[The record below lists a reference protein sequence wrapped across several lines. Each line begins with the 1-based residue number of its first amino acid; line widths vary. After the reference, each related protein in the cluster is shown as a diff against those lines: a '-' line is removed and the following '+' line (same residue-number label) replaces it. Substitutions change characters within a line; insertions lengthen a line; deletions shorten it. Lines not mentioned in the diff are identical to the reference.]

1 METKIATNIETD
13 ILYSIIKFLKKNDW
27 KLTIEYSDEIF
38 DKGIDFD
45 LYQFERNNETILLV
59 WDNWGE
65 GEIKATTETLN
76 EIAKHFKV
84 ILKFGKPEYLHKPDI
99 IDEMK
104 YLLKFK
110 NSSQHQNIWQ
120 KFKSILNL
128 SINKNR

>member
-110 NSSQHQNIWQ
+110 NSSHNI
-120 KFKSILNL
+120 KIFGKNLNQY
-128 SINKNR
+128 

>member
-76 EIAKHFKV
+76 EIAKHFKI

-110 NSSQHQNIWQ
+110 NSSHNI
-120 KFKSILNL
+120 KIFGKNLNQY
-128 SINKNR
+128 

>member
-45 LYQFERNNETILLV
+45 LNQFKRTNETILLV

-76 EIAKHFKV
+76 KIAKHFKI

-110 NSSQHQNIWQ
+110 NSSHNI
-120 KFKSILNL
+120 KIFGKNLNQY
-128 SINKNR
+128 

>member
-1 METKIATNIETD
+1 MKLI
-13 ILYSIIKFLKKNDW
+13 FLFNHQIFKENDW

-76 EIAKHFKV
+76 EIAKHIKI

-110 NSSQHQNIWQ
+110 TTHNI
-120 KFKSILNL
+120 KVFGKS
-128 SINKNR
+128 

>member
-13 ILYSIIKFLKKNDW
+13 ILYSTIKFLKKNDW

-110 NSSQHQNIWQ
+110 NSSHNI
-120 KFKSILNL
+120 KIFGKNLNQY
-128 SINKNR
+128 